1 MVLFLIK
8 GLSMSVIEFGNRSS
22 SKLWDKKNENR
33 EIFILYNFLELDK
46 LKFIDIFRNEY
57 EGASSE
63 IRTGSPSIEIMN
75 NALENNCL
83 EFSNY
88 INDNKNNRGRIWNY
102 FTYRGIRFDLNYKDI
117 FPSNDTFDR
126 RCAKS
131 YLLNIYNHISLSDET
146 FSPLTINDVRLVN
159 FVWSYIRISKTS
171 RDNIHLLINH
181 IDNYKKDILKD
192 VFQFK
197 YDSLSLIK
205 SPSSAKEKIEQIKLF
220 FGLLH
225 LEKKEKEVEI
235 KLIFDLWNN
244 VKDDRRIN
252 DWLNN
257 IESRKGKL
265 NEEGKKDIIDWAWR
279 HIKTKYYNKITPE
292 WGGIDDNASTSNTQ
306 QQKENI
312 ITFFD
317 LMTNE
322 AIKSSIISE
331 LKTSTSKAKY
341 KILNNKKTHL
351 NTPISEKTKSKF
363 DALKKH
369 FNFSNEEMIISLIDD
384 RYEKINMHGT
394 NIDN

>member
-33 EIFILYNFLELDK
+33 EIFFLYNFLELGK
-46 LKFIDIFRNEY
+46 LKFIDIFRNKY
-57 EGASSE
+57 EGAPSE
-63 IRTGSPSIEIMN
+63 IRTGSPSLEIMN
-75 NALENNCL
+75 NVLGNNCL

-88 INDNKNNRGRIWNY
+88 INDNKNNRGRIWNH
-102 FTYRGIRFDLNYKDI
+102 FIYRGIRFDLNYKDI
-117 FPSNDTFDR
+117 SPSNDIFDL
-126 RCAKS
+126 RCAKA
-131 YLLNIYNHISLSDET
+131 YLLNIYNYISLSDEI

-159 FVWSYIRISKTS
+159 FVWSYIRVAIGYRNNTRLS
-171 RDNIHLLINH
+171 INH
-181 IDNYKKDILKD
+181 IDMGDGTIREREHQYIYNNLN
-192 VFQFK
+192 
-197 YDSLSLIK
+197 LIQ
-205 SPSSAKEKIEQIKLF
+205 SPSDTKIKIEQIKVF
-220 FGLLH
+220 FGLLGM
-225 LEKKEKEVEI
+225 EKNNKEIEVKYIYKRWGYI
-235 KLIFDLWNN
+235 KNDL
-244 VKDDRRIN
+244 R
-252 DWLNN
+252 
-257 IESRKGKL
+257 
-265 NEEGKKDIIDWAWR
+265 IIDWLDNIEKGKSRLSDENKKEMIDWIWR
-279 HIKTKYYNKITPE
+279 HIKTKYYSETTPAWGDIDNKSSI
-292 WGGIDDNASTSNTQ
+292 NQMQ

-384 RYEKINMHGT
+384 RYEKIKMHGT
-394 NIDN
+394 NIEN